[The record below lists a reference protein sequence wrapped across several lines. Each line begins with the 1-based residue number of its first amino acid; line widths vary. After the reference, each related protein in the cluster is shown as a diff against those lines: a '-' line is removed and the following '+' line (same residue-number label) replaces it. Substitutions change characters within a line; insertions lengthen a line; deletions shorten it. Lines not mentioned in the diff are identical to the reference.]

1 MGRFSPV
8 LALIA
13 ASPSDSWQ
21 PQQSLYALQIPGGR
35 ELRVFVQKVPA
46 LGHLVVVQLRH
57 ELHVLTGFPVCT
69 ASRSRVGSCGVEP
82 LPCGERRAHWGPNEK
97 HRLASLQELAGFD
110 PLRRDFEIPGL
121 AIVRVVHCEIQCQSW
136 AEICTTRSHDFL
148 GDSWGRI
155 DF

>member
-13 ASPSDSWQ
+13 ASPPDSWQ
-21 PQQSLYALQIPGGR
+21 LQQSLYALQIPGGR

-57 ELHVLTGFPVCT
+57 ELHVLTGFPVGT
-69 ASRSRVGSCGVEP
+69 SSRSRVGSCGVEP

-97 HRLASLQELAGFD
+97 HRLGPLQQLASFD
-110 PLRRDFEIPGL
+110 LLGWDREVPGL
-121 AIVRVVHCEIQCQSW
+121 SVIWIIYCEVQ
-136 AEICTTRSHDFL
+136 R
-148 GDSWGRI
+148 
-155 DF
+155 